1 MEQMESTSSTKS
13 SPRDALVDSFPSY
26 QGRKVARAK
35 SAARRK
41 AILEAAL
48 RLAARD
54 GIRGIKHRSVAREAG
69 VPLAATTYYF
79 RDINE
84 LISDAFLLFAERAS
98 QDIQSFCK
106 TLDLVLDNQPP
117 EDLARNSPQRHLLA
131 RRLAA
136 IANAFLESHVGEEG
150 RDRILVEQ
158 VFLIEALREPH
169 LAELARRHRQQW
181 IEGLEHVLKRL
192 ESPQPRQDAAL
203 VIDLAFGMGYDQLLG
218 LPGSDPLP
226 LRDGVNRMLDLVL
239 GVGYESR

>member
-1 MEQMESTSSTKS
+1 MGQMEPTTGTKVK
-13 SPRDALVDSFPSY
+13 PQAELVDAFPAY

-48 RLAARD
+48 RIAARD
-54 GIRGIKHRSVAREAG
+54 GVRGIKHRSVAQEAG

-98 QDIQSFCK
+98 HDIQSFCD
-106 TLDLVLDNQPP
+106 TLGLVLDNQPP
-117 EDLARNSPQRHLLA
+117 EDLARKSPRRGLLA
-131 RRLAA
+131 RRLGT
-136 IANAFLESHVGEEG
+136 IANAFIESHVNGG
-150 RDRILVEQ
+150 RDRMLVEQ

-169 LAELARRHRQQW
+169 LAEMARRYRHSW
-181 IEGLEHVLKRL
+181 IAGLRGVLERL
-192 ESPQPRQDAAL
+192 ESPHPHEDATL

-218 LPGSDPLP
+218 LPGGEAVSLK
-226 LRDGVNRMLDLVL
+226 RGVDRMVNLIL
-239 GVGYESR
+239 GVGYE